1 MLADSGATTMV
12 CDAAHH
18 AQACE
23 LCGGS
28 ITVLPFDEVQ
38 EAPPACA
45 PLAAPGPDSL
55 AVILYTSGST
65 GRPKGVLHTHRSI
78 LAEVRNHSNGLRVTE
93 RDRWLLYASLSF
105 ANSVRTVYTSLL
117 NGAALYPFDV
127 KQRGFTELAD
137 WLIDNRITIIRGV
150 PTFFRSFIASV
161 APDQRFPAVRI
172 LSLGGEP
179 MLCADLRYFNRH
191 FSPRCVLVHALGPT
205 ESLTVCWA
213 LVPHG
218 TDATEGKLPIGRPL
232 PDKEVLLR
240 DESGHEA
247 GAGEVGEIAVR
258 SRYLSVGY
266 WRDPERT
273 RESFLPDPRGS
284 GERIYLTGDLG
295 TRAPDGTLIHVGRK
309 DFQVK
314 IRGFRIDVTEIENA
328 LLAVP
333 GIREAV
339 VVSRELVPGEPQLF
353 AYFVAQP
360 GPPVADSMLRAAI
373 ARALPDYMMP
383 SVFVALDAMPR
394 TPSGKTDRLRLPLPA
409 RGRDRSIVRAAP
421 RSEVERSLAAMWADV
436 LGLDEVGIDERF
448 LELGGDSLQA
458 ARIAARVAAEW
469 KIACPAAA
477 LLEAGTVAQ
486 MAEVIAAV
494 QQGSA
499 GAPDASRR
507 IPRRAP
513 SS

>member
-1 MLADSGATTMV
+1 MKLLQRVPARNRRGFRAFPDAAIERSIPERFAEQVRAHGRRTALRWPDGHHTYSSLDAAANRLARALLARHTGSALPVALLFAHGGEALVAILAVLKAGMFYVVLDPDYPADRLRYMLADSGATTMV

-28 ITVLPFDEVQ
+28 ITLLPFDEAH

-161 APDQRFPAVRI
+161 AADQRFPAVRI

-179 MLCADLRYFNRH
+179 MLCSDLRHFNRH

-213 LVPHG
+213 LIPHG
-218 TDATEGKLPIGRPL
+218 THAAEGKLPIGRPL

-258 SRYLSVGY
+258 SRYLSVG
-266 WRDPERT
+266 
-273 RESFLPDPRGS
+273 
-284 GERIYLTGDLG
+284 
-295 TRAPDGTLIHVGRK
+295 
-309 DFQVK
+309 
-314 IRGFRIDVTEIENA
+314 
-328 LLAVP
+328 
-333 GIREAV
+333 
-339 VVSRELVPGEPQLF
+339 
-353 AYFVAQP
+353 
-360 GPPVADSMLRAAI
+360 
-373 ARALPDYMMP
+373 
-383 SVFVALDAMPR
+383 
-394 TPSGKTDRLRLPLPA
+394 
-409 RGRDRSIVRAAP
+409 
-421 RSEVERSLAAMWADV
+421 
-436 LGLDEVGIDERF
+436 
-448 LELGGDSLQA
+448 
-458 ARIAARVAAEW
+458 
-469 KIACPAAA
+469 
-477 LLEAGTVAQ
+477 
-486 MAEVIAAV
+486 
-494 QQGSA
+494 
-499 GAPDASRR
+499 
-507 IPRRAP
+507 
-513 SS
+513 